1 MTDQPN
7 QAGRLSPREGE
18 VYRLA
23 IQGCTTRK
31 IAEALRIGPGTVK
44 THLEHIRQK
53 TGEINRSET
62 KVPKPK
68 RERIDDLGFDQMS
81 PVFQQEASKILSF
94 LFGRK
99 VNIG

>member
-1 MTDQPN
+1 
-7 QAGRLSPREGE
+7 
-18 VYRLA
+18 LA

-44 THLEHIRQK
+44 THLGHIRK
-53 TGEINRSET
+53 KGGEINRAEA
-62 KVPKPK
+62 KAPKPK
-68 RERIDDLGFDQMS
+68 HERIDDLGFHPMS
-81 PVFQQEASKILSF
+81 PTFQQEASKILSF